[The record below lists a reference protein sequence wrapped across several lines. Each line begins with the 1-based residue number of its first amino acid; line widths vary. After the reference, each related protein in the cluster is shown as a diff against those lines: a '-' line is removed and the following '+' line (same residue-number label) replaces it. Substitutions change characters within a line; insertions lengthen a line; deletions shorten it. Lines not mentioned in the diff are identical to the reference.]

1 MEHEEIDMARR
12 LAKRNASTVGQK
24 LLLGFTALV
33 IAGCGAIA
41 ATPTNRPSVV
51 VAFEDAPF
59 VPDDPR
65 FPAGPGVAVL
75 HGDPSTGPSAMLI
88 SIRRGSIP
96 LHTHSSDYHLLV
108 VRGTV
113 KHWDEG
119 GTEAAAR
126 PLGPGSYWFQPADQV
141 HGDACV
147 ADECVAYLV
156 WSGKR
161 DGKLAPARP

>member
-1 MEHEEIDMARR
+1 MAPRAPSLWTKAHR
-12 LAKRNASTVGQK
+12 VMLASAAS
-24 LLLGFTALV
+24 A
-33 IAGCGAIA
+33 IAGCAAIS
-41 ATPTNRPSVV
+41 ATPTNRHSVV

-65 FPAGPGVAVL
+65 SPNGPQVAVL

-88 SIRRGSIP
+88 RIARGSIP
-96 LHTHSSDYHLLV
+96 MHTHSSDYHLLV
-108 VRGTV
+108 VRGAV

-119 GTEAAAR
+119 DTEAAAR

-147 ADECVAYLV
+147 ADECVAHLV

-161 DGKLAPARP
+161 DGKLAPTRP